1 MTANES
7 YSLLIRD
14 NLTQAI
20 NMQLSHKEKKI
31 IINCFL
37 QFWNLY
43 EIWNIF
49 KKKMTLVADAF
60 PKLRTQENV
69 NR

>member
-20 NMQLSHKEKKI
+20 NMQLSHKEKKF